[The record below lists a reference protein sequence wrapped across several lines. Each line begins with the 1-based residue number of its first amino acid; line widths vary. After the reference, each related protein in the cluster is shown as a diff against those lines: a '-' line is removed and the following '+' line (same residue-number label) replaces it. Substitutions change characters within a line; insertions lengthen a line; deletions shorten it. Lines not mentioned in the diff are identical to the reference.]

1 MPDET
6 SRLKCPTCGLIF
18 IPDFDPETHSDAVKC
33 PRCSSWLPFPLDKC
47 ILNRKP
53 KPQSSALQSGQKS
66 SFRPAESQGEKKS
79 NPQQITPQDSG
90 SGVDASTFFFGCA
103 VIVFLI
109 GQITAFVED
118 ARPVVTID
126 LGVSAIVFLLMGIYF
141 KLPKPK

>member
-33 PRCSSWLPFPLDKC
+33 PRCSSWLPFPLEKC
-47 ILNRKP
+47 IVDRKP
-53 KPQSSALQSGQKS
+53 KQKSPAPQSGQKP
-66 SFRPAESQGEKKS
+66 SFSFAESKPKQE
-79 NPQQITPQDSG
+79 PPQDSG
-90 SGVDASTFFFGCA
+90 GGVDACTFFFGCA

>member
-1 MPDET
+1 M
-6 SRLKCPTCGLIF
+6 
-18 IPDFDPETHSDAVKC
+18 PDFDPETHSDAVKC

-47 ILNRKP
+47 ILDRKP
-53 KPQSSALQSGQKS
+53 KQKSTAPRSGQKP
-66 SFRPAESQGEKKS
+66 SFFFAESKPHQE
-79 NPQQITPQDSG
+79 TPQDSG
-90 SGVDASTFFFGCA
+90 DRGIDASTFFFGCA

-109 GQITAFVED
+109 GQITAFVAD